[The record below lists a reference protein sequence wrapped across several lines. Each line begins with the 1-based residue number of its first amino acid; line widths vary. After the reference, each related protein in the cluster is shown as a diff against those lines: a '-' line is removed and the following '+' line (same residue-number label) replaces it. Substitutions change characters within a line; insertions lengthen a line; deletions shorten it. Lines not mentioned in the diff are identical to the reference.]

1 MFSFINL
8 KFAHGHAG
16 KQVGPHNILS
26 MKNNTID
33 EHQAV
38 SPQKKSGEN
47 EKNPMTAALQAI
59 GGKWKLLLLDSIRKE
74 CPKRFGELRKEMK
87 NITQTTLTAQLR
99 ELERDG
105 ILTRAVFPEVPPRVE
120 YKLTELGKKLIP
132 IMDALCQWGELYEQ
146 QPAARHLRS

>member
-1 MFSFINL
+1 MFSLINL
-8 KFAHGHAG
+8 KFEHGHAG
-16 KQVGPHNILS
+16 KQVGPYNILS

-38 SPQKKSGEN
+38 SDQNKLGEN

-87 NITQTTLTAQLR
+87 YITQTTLTAQLR

-105 ILTRAVFPEVPPRVE
+105 ILTREVFPEVPPRVE
-120 YKLTELGKKLIP
+120 YKLTPLGKQLIP
-132 IMDALCQWGELYEQ
+132 IMDALCQWGGLYEQ
-146 QPAARHLRS
+146 QQPARHQKS

>member
-1 MFSFINL
+1 
-8 KFAHGHAG
+8 
-16 KQVGPHNILS
+16 
-26 MKNNTID
+26 MKKSTII

-38 SPQKKSGEN
+38 SDQNNLVEN

-87 NITQTTLTAQLR
+87 YITQTTLTAQLR

-132 IMDALCQWGELYEQ
+132 IMDALCEWGKLYDE
-146 QPAARHLRS
+146 HKK

>member
-1 MFSFINL
+1 MFSFSNL
-8 KFAHGHAG
+8 KFEDGHLS
-16 KQVGPHNILS
+16 KQVGPYNILS
-26 MKNNTID
+26 MKKSTII

-38 SPQKKSGEN
+38 SDQNNLVEN

-87 NITQTTLTAQLR
+87 YITQTTLTAQLR

-132 IMDALCQWGELYEQ
+132 IMDALCEWGKLYDE
-146 QPAARHLRS
+146 HKK